1 MNFIPS
7 SVNSLFGK
15 WFNKTQ
21 NILQWGLSVYN
32 TSTQF
37 NAYNDYKRKLNV
49 ILNNPAMLKVMSLQ
63 CDLFSLGKVCV
74 YDEAGEK
81 IEDDPF
87 LNFIKQPNP
96 FQSRSQFLWDFMFWN
111 MIGTDYCYVDSKLVD
126 NPFNK
131 MYHLDPSK
139 MEWPEEFQN
148 DADKLVFGD
157 KLLKE
162 RGKKNITYRYK
173 DGTTIQIPINK
184 LVISTDLTNG
194 IGNWYKGASRIDALY
209 KVISNSEHALDAKN
223 INVRYS
229 GKFLVGSSG
238 SLNTVGLGDA
248 EKEDIITK
256 MEGDKKVFPLKTLVE
271 IKRFV
276 ENLGNLQLDQAY
288 QADYFVIGS
297 MFGIPRDV
305 LETALTSSTFEN
317 QEKARMAHV
326 SYTLQ
331 PKGNDFMDS
340 LEQYFGYNEQ
350 KKNIVI
356 EWEHLPFM
364 QVFEKEKQEKKK
376 TQIESLSLL
385 LKEGVP
391 LDSANQFLGT
401 SFEIPPPEEVISDN
415 ASPETLEAQAAL
427 RGSVGGVQGILA
439 VQQSVAMGTT
449 TFESALS
456 ILTIVYGF
464 TEQDAK
470 DLLGEPTEQ
479 TS

>member
-7 SVNSLFGK
+7 PIHSLFSR
-15 WFNKTQ
+15 WFSKTQ
-21 NILQWGLSVYN
+21 NILQWGLSVFN

-37 NAYNDYKRKLNV
+37 NTYNDYRKKLNV
-49 ILNNPAMLKVMSLQ
+49 VLNSPAMLKVMSLQ

-74 YDEAGEK
+74 YDSNGKK
-81 IEDDPF
+81 IEEDPF
-87 LNFIKQPNP
+87 LNLIKRPNP

-111 MIGTDYCYVDSKLVD
+111 MIGTDYCYVDSQIVD
-126 NPFNK
+126 KKTNK

-139 MEWPEEFQN
+139 MEWPDDFQN
-148 DADKLVFGD
+148 EADKLVFGD
-157 KLLKE
+157 QVLKT
-162 RGKKNITYRYK
+162 RGKMNITYRYK
-173 DGTTIQIPINK
+173 DGSTERIPLEKI
-184 LVISTDLTNG
+184 VISTDLTNG

-229 GKFLVGSSG
+229 GKFLVGSSN
-238 SLNTVGLGDA
+238 SLNTVGLQET
-248 EKEDIITK
+248 EKQDIIEK

-288 QADYFVIGS
+288 HADYFIIGS
-297 MFGIPRDV
+297 MYGIPRDV
-305 LETALTSSTFEN
+305 LETNLTSSTFEN

-340 LEQYFGYNEQ
+340 LEQYFGYQEQ

-364 QVFEKEKQEKKK
+364 QVFEKEKADQQKVK
-376 TQIESLSLL
+376 IESLILL
-385 LKEGVP
+385 LDKGVP
-391 LDSANQFLGT
+391 IEEANEYLKTNFTIDESRQEEITPEPEDEEET
-401 SFEIPPPEEVISDN
+401 S
-415 ASPETLEAQAAL
+415 
-427 RGSVGGVQGILA
+427 
-439 VQQSVAMGTT
+439 
-449 TFESALS
+449 
-456 ILTIVYGF
+456 
-464 TEQDAK
+464 
-470 DLLGEPTEQ
+470 
-479 TS
+479 

>member
-7 SVNSLFGK
+7 PINSLFSR
-15 WFNKTQ
+15 WFSKTQ
-21 NILQWGLSVYN
+21 NILQWGLSVFN

-37 NAYNDYKRKLNV
+37 NTYTDYKRKLSVVMNS
-49 ILNNPAMLKVMSLQ
+49 PAMLKVVSLQ

-74 YDEAGEK
+74 YDEKGEK

-87 LNFIKQPNP
+87 YDLMRQPNP

-111 MIGTDYCYVDSKLVD
+111 MIGTDYCYVESHDVARKG
-126 NPFNK
+126 NK

-139 MEWPEEFQN
+139 IEWPSDFQN

-157 KLLKE
+157 KILKQRAE
-162 RGKKNITYRYK
+162 LMLTYRYQ
-173 DGTTIQIPINK
+173 DGTVDKFPLDK

-194 IGNWYKGASRIDALY
+194 VGNWYKGASRIDALY
-209 KVISNSEHALDAKN
+209 KIISNSEHALDAKN

-256 MEGDKKVFPLKTLVE
+256 MEGDKKIFPLKTLVE

-288 QADYFVIGS
+288 QADYFNIGS

-340 LEQYFGYNEQ
+340 LEEHFGYREQ

-385 LKEGVP
+385 LKEGV
-391 LDSANQFLGT
+391 LIEDANQFLGT
-401 SFEIPPPEEVISDN
+401 SFEIPPPAVVISDN

-439 VQQSVAMGTT
+439 VQQSVSMGTT

>member
-7 SVNSLFGK
+7 PIHSLFSR
-15 WFNKTQ
+15 WFSKTQ
-21 NILQWGLSVYN
+21 NILQWGLSVFN

-37 NAYNDYKRKLNV
+37 NTYNDYRKKLNV
-49 ILNNPAMLKVMSLQ
+49 VLNSPAMLKVMSLQ

-74 YDEAGEK
+74 YDKNGKK
-81 IEDDPF
+81 IEEDPF
-87 LNFIKQPNP
+87 LNLIKRPNP

-126 NPFNK
+126 KPFNK

-139 MEWPEEFQN
+139 MEWPSDFQN

-157 KLLKE
+157 KILKE
-162 RGKKNITYRYK
+162 RGKQNITYRYQ
-173 DGTTIQIPINK
+173 DGSTQSLPIEK
-184 LVISTDLTNG
+184 IVISTDLTNG

-229 GKFLVGSSG
+229 GKFLVGSSN
-238 SLNTVGLGDA
+238 SLNTVGLQET
-248 EKEDIITK
+248 EKQDIIEK

-288 QADYFVIGS
+288 HAVYFIIGS
-297 MFGIPRDV
+297 MYGIPRDV
-305 LETALTSSTFEN
+305 LETYLTSSTFEN

-340 LEQYFGYNEQ
+340 LEQYFGYQEQ

-364 QVFEKEKQEKKK
+364 QVFEKEKAEQQKVK
-376 TQIESLSLL
+376 IESLILFPRSLIDL
-385 LKEGVP
+385 PKVP
-391 LDSANQFLGT
+391 VRCT
-401 SFEIPPPEEVISDN
+401 SP
-415 ASPETLEAQAAL
+415 
-427 RGSVGGVQGILA
+427 
-439 VQQSVAMGTT
+439 
-449 TFESALS
+449 
-456 ILTIVYGF
+456 
-464 TEQDAK
+464 
-470 DLLGEPTEQ
+470 
-479 TS
+479 